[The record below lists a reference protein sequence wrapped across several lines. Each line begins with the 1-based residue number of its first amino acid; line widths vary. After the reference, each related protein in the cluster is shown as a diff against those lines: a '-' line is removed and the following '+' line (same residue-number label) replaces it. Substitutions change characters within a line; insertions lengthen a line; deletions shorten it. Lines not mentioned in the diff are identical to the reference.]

1 MWASCFRNSDYEL
14 AYQEYEQLVDGYGWS
29 LFEMKKMTIRERR
42 HWVNRY
48 LHKLEQEYQRQHRA
62 NNSAQ
67 TIIGN
72 AMGGAVTFGGHRLR

>member
-1 MWASCFRNSDYEL
+1 
-14 AYQEYEQLVDGYGWS
+14 
-29 LFEMKKMTIRERR
+29 MTIRERR

-48 LHKLEQEYQRQHRA
+48 LYQLEQQYQRQHQQ

-72 AMGGAVTFGGHRLR
+72 AMGGAVSFMGRSLR